1 MTESPLVVVGASC
14 AGTNLALAAREFGS
28 QRRIIVVGEESGFP
42 YHRPP
47 LSKAY
52 LSGKAD
58 DQSLML
64 RPEKLYASQGIKF
77 LPETRVISIDR
88 NAKALLTSEGQ
99 QIPYGQLALTT
110 GCRPRRLSLAG
121 AEADNVLL
129 LRTIAEARS
138 LREAAQS
145 ARSALVIGGGFIGL
159 EVAATLA
166 QKGIAVTVLELEP
179 RLLQRAVSTLVADAL
194 LKVHRSHDVTFR
206 FGVTAAALE
215 LSGNRVR
222 SVRLSDNSTV
232 GCDLVIVGI
241 GTIPNDELARDAGLS
256 CDNGILIDAH
266 GRTSDESI
274 VAAGDCARQ
283 SNVFADGQLL
293 RLESVQNATD
303 QARSAAATLT
313 ARADTSVKAP
323 WFWSD
328 QYDVKLQIAGIITGA
343 DTSVVRGTPEEGKF
357 SVFHF
362 RNGSFIGAESFSR
375 ASDHVLARRCLG
387 ESISLSPSV
396 VGDTSIDLATII
408 RQSKQ

>member
-1 MTESPLVVVGASC
+1 M
-14 AGTNLALAAREFGS
+14 
-28 QRRIIVVGEESGFP
+28 
-42 YHRPP
+42 
-47 LSKAY
+47 
-52 LSGKAD
+52 
-58 DQSLML
+58 
-64 RPEKLYASQGIKF
+64 
-77 LPETRVISIDR
+77 
-88 NAKALLTSEGQ
+88 
-99 QIPYGQLALTT
+99 
-110 GCRPRRLSLAG
+110 
-121 AEADNVLL
+121 
-129 LRTIAEARS
+129 
-138 LREAAQS
+138 
-145 ARSALVIGGGFIGL
+145 
-159 EVAATLA
+159 
-166 QKGIAVTVLELEP
+166 
-179 RLLQRAVSTLVADAL
+179 

>member
-129 LRTIAEARS
+129 LRTIA
-138 LREAAQS
+138 
-145 ARSALVIGGGFIGL
+145 
-159 EVAATLA
+159 
-166 QKGIAVTVLELEP
+166 
-179 RLLQRAVSTLVADAL
+179 
-194 LKVHRSHDVTFR
+194 
-206 FGVTAAALE
+206 
-215 LSGNRVR
+215 
-222 SVRLSDNSTV
+222 
-232 GCDLVIVGI
+232 
-241 GTIPNDELARDAGLS
+241 
-256 CDNGILIDAH
+256 
-266 GRTSDESI
+266 
-274 VAAGDCARQ
+274 
-283 SNVFADGQLL
+283 
-293 RLESVQNATD
+293 
-303 QARSAAATLT
+303 
-313 ARADTSVKAP
+313 
-323 WFWSD
+323 
-328 QYDVKLQIAGIITGA
+328 
-343 DTSVVRGTPEEGKF
+343 
-357 SVFHF
+357 
-362 RNGSFIGAESFSR
+362 
-375 ASDHVLARRCLG
+375 
-387 ESISLSPSV
+387 
-396 VGDTSIDLATII
+396 
-408 RQSKQ
+408 